1 MKKAIKAVAVM
12 AVAVAL
18 LLTLTACGDKL
29 VGTWVADVKE
39 GKVTLTLHEDHTYSV
54 TLPSGKTKSK
64 VDIWSESGNQ
74 VTLYEDG
81 YSGVFVHDGDTLTG
95 KVYGEVAVFKKQ

>member
-1 MKKAIKAVAVM
+1 MKKAIKTVAVM

-39 GKVTLTLHEDHTYSV
+39 GKMTLTLHEDHTYSL
-54 TLPSGKTKSK
+54 TFPDGETWSK

-74 VTLYEDG
+74 VTLYEKG

-95 KVYGEVAVFKKQ
+95 KVEGKVAIFKKQ